1 MKKETELRGQASIFH
16 FTNRRRLLRYG
27 MPRPKRIH
35 YEGAVYHVT
44 SRGNERRKIVLDDAD
59 RGMFV
64 RVLAEMVEHH
74 DVTCHAWV
82 LMDNHYHLLMETHAA
97 NLSLAMKHFNGLYTQ
112 KFNKKHHRVGHLFQG
127 RYKAIVVE
135 KESYLKELCRYVV
148 LNPVRARMVKRP
160 GEWKWGSYRATAGL
174 ERAEKWLETD
184 WLLGQFG
191 RTPEQAQKAY
201 RAFVAEGMGKKESP
215 WEELHSRL
223 YLGKQEF
230 LDQVHE
236 TGQRHKQLDVPK
248 YQKHVV
254 KQDPDRLIRKV
265 AKAYGERPEE
275 MLRAGRRG
283 SEAKDVA
290 IYLLRRQSGLSLKE
304 IGKRM
309 GVGLTAVGN
318 RWVKM
323 KERLL
328 KDKGLAKKIDK
339 WKMDA

>member
-1 MKKETELRGQASIFH
+1 
-16 FTNRRRLLRYG
+16 

-64 RVLAEMVEHH
+64 RLLAEMVDHH

-82 LMDNHYHLLMETHAA
+82 LMDNHYHLLLETPAA
-97 NLSLAMKHFNGLYTQ
+97 NLSLAMKHFNGIYTQ

-135 KESYLKELCRYVV
+135 KDSYLKELCRYVV
-148 LNPVRARMVKRP
+148 LNPVRARMVKSP
-160 GEWKWGSYRATAGL
+160 GEWKWSSYKATAGL
-174 ERAEKWLETD
+174 EQPEKWLETD

-191 RTPEQAQKAY
+191 RTLQQARKAY
-201 RAFVAEGMGKKESP
+201 RAFVTEGMGRKESP
-215 WEELHSRL
+215 WDELRSRL
-223 YLGKQEF
+223 YLGKEEF
-230 LDQVHE
+230 LDRVHE
-236 TGQRHKQLDVPK
+236 AGQKHKHLDVPK

-265 AKAYGERPEE
+265 ATAYGEKPEE
-275 MLRAGRRG
+275 LLRAGKRG
-283 SEAKDVA
+283 SEARDVA
-290 IYLLRRQSGLSLKE
+290 IYLLKRESGLSLKE

-323 KERLL
+323 KVRLL
-328 KDKGLAKKIDK
+328 KDKGLAKKIEE
-339 WKMDA
+339 WKMEA